1 MRNGHTEA
9 REVLKKKYWEGIDN
23 LFERKPGI
31 HPVNKGVKHNQK
43 HNKTE
48 DGKGF
53 EIAFD
58 YKIANIP
65 ECIDINVFY
74 KGKRTHSSL
83 IWIHPK
89 TMANSKFPSARSTN
103 DTENRQGHIHG
114 VFHR

>member
-1 MRNGHTEA
+1 VRVCPE
-9 REVLKKKYWEGIDN
+9 N

-43 HNKTE
+43 HDKTE
-48 DGKGF
+48 DGKGL
-53 EIAFD
+53 EIALD

-74 KGKRTHSSL
+74 KGKRTHGFL

-89 TMANSKFPSARSTN
+89 TMANPNFPPYPSTN
-103 DTENRQGHIHG
+103 DTENR
-114 VFHR
+114 